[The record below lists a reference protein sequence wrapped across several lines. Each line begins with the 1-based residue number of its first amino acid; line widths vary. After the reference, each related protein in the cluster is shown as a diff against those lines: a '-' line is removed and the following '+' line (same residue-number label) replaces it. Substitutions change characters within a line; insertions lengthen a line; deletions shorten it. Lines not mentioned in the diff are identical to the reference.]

1 MIKETCRNRQTPQGL
16 ENELQEELQTE
27 TQGLNNQPAEPE
39 SSTKKYRYIAS
50 HQKEYIIS
58 DPSAGTRT
66 RSQSKNLCA
75 FNAFVS
81 LIEPKNVNEALQ
93 EADWIIAMQSELN
106 EFDRNKVWNLVPP
119 PEDHSIIGTRWVF
132 RNKLDENGKVIRNK
146 ARLVAQGY
154 NQEEGI
160 DYEETFAP
168 VARLE
173 AIRILLA
180 FASSKNIKLFQ
191 MDVKCAFLNG
201 YLQEVYV
208 AQPPGFEIEKFPNHV
223 YKLDKALYG
232 LKQAPRAWYE
242 RLSKYLLENGFKR
255 GLVDK
260 TLFIKT

>member
-1 MIKETCRNRQTPQGL
+1 MFK
-16 ENELQEELQTE
+16 
-27 TQGLNNQPAEPE
+27 
-39 SSTKKYRYIAS
+39 
-50 HQKEYIIS
+50 
-58 DPSAGTRT
+58 
-66 RSQSKNLCA
+66 
-75 FNAFVS
+75 
-81 LIEPKNVNEALQ
+81 
-93 EADWIIAMQSELN
+93 
-106 EFDRNKVWNLVPP
+106 
-119 PEDHSIIGTRWVF
+119 
-132 RNKLDENGKVIRNK
+132 NKLDENGKVIRNK

-160 DYEETFAP
+160 DYEETFDL

-201 YLQEVYV
+201 YLQEEVYV
-208 AQPPGFEIEKFPNHV
+208 AQPLGFENEKFPNHV

-242 RLSKYLLENGFKR
+242 RLSKYLLENGFRR

-260 TLFIKT
+260 TLFIKTQDLDLFVVHWCY